1 MDGLA
6 EIDSTPVID
15 IHGDFHIGQ
24 VLRVPDDDSF
34 RYAFVDFDGNPVLS
48 PEERMK
54 RQPAARDVAGM
65 LASIDHVA
73 RVVNYRTEGL
83 DPRPA
88 AIWIPHAQ
96 DAYLAAYQ
104 STLSSSGQ
112 RSLLDDRLL
121 DPLMLDQECREF
133 VYSAR
138 HLPHWR
144 YVPDAVLTAMF
155 PDEPN
160 DVSNQEGVR

>member
-1 MDGLA
+1 MDSLV
-6 EIDSTPVID
+6 EIDSTPIID

-24 VLRVPDDDSF
+24 SLRVTDAGAD
-34 RYAFVDFDGNPVLS
+34 RYAFVDFDGNPVLT
-48 PEERMK
+48 PAERMN

-73 RVVNYRTEGL
+73 RVVNYRTEEL

-96 DAYLAAYQ
+96 DAFLAAYQ
-104 STLSSSGQ
+104 VTLSAAGQ
-112 RSLLDDRLL
+112 RALLDDRLL
-121 DPLMLDQECREF
+121 VPLMLDQECREF

-155 PDEPN
+155 PVEA
-160 DVSNQEGVR
+160 DVAPSDEGVQ